1 MKGFKRMKL
10 DLVVWQKEDFDQF
23 DDYLISLKNE
33 DKVNWTKSIYAT
45 NKKCLAIKLP
55 ILRDIA
61 KKIGRGNIDS
71 FLNGLQAEYI
81 EQDILRSILIS
92 QIDDFE
98 RQKKL
103 IVSFLKIVDSWVCTD
118 TLKLNYKKVSFE
130 QIKILCKDLISGE
143 IFLRRF
149 AFVLLLKYAKNE
161 ACIDFIFNLIE
172 KMHHETEYFVNMAMA
187 WLLCEIT
194 IYFPERALNF
204 IINYKNN
211 YKKENNHFLTKK
223 YIGKCKDSFRIN
235 NDFKEK
241 LKILNY

>member
-1 MKGFKRMKL
+1 MKGFKKMKL
-10 DLVVWQKEDFDQF
+10 DFLVWQKEDFDQF
-23 DDYLISLKNE
+23 EDYLISLKNE
-33 DKVNWTKSIYAT
+33 EKVNWTKSIYAT

-55 ILRDIA
+55 VLRDIA

-81 EQDILRSILIS
+81 EQDILKAILIG
-92 QIDDFE
+92 QECDFE
-98 RQKKL
+98 KQKKL
-103 IVSFLKIVDSWVCTD
+103 IVSFLKNVDSWVCTD
-118 TLKLNYKKVSFE
+118 TLKLTKKISFE

-161 ACIDFIFNLIE
+161 ECIDFIFNLIE
-172 KMHHETEYFVNMAMA
+172 KMCDEKEYFVNMAIA
-187 WLLCEIT
+187 WLLCEIS
-194 IYFPERALNF
+194 IYFPEKTLNF

-211 YKKENNHFLTKK
+211 HKKENNHFLIKK